1 MKQQALI
8 LASAL
13 AITACATSPDYREA
27 RNDRAEGFSE
37 QVIETNRYRIQYRM
51 DDDHVGRAQDYA
63 LLRAAEL
70 TMEKGYE
77 TFEVVGE
84 TTDVGSRRSSGSSV
98 GIERTTLVTR
108 DCGLLGCTTTAQP
121 VYGTNA
127 SFGTDYDAEETV
139 VTVEIIM
146 SNLDPSASVRHYDAS
161 QVAANIRARL

>member
-70 TMEKGYE
+70 TMEKG
-77 TFEVVGE
+77 
-84 TTDVGSRRSSGSSV
+84 
-98 GIERTTLVTR
+98 
-108 DCGLLGCTTTAQP
+108 
-121 VYGTNA
+121 
-127 SFGTDYDAEETV
+127 
-139 VTVEIIM
+139 
-146 SNLDPSASVRHYDAS
+146 
-161 QVAANIRARL
+161 